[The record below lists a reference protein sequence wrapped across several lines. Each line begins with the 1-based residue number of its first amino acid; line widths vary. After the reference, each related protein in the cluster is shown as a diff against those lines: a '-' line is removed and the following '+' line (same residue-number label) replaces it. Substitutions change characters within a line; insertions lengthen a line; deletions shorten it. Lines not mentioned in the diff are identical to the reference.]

1 MLATE
6 VRISPDPARPLPDL
20 RLPVNAE
27 RRKVVE
33 WARMLVSEGCCLIDF
48 ETTGFKNPEACEVG
62 LVWLQ
67 GDTITPLISE
77 RIRPVSE
84 AWEPG
89 AIGVHG
95 ITPADVRD
103 CREFPAVYLDLL
115 RETGRADHLVIYNRQ
130 FDLRVVK
137 ASMAAHNIK
146 MAFATSSSREGCL
159 VWHTG
164 AAVRCAFLAMNSWVQ
179 EPGRSGW
186 KWQKLPCYPGH
197 QAHSALG
204 DCMST
209 ANLIQDL
216 AGVAI

>member
-1 MLATE
+1 
-6 VRISPDPARPLPDL
+6 
-20 RLPVNAE
+20 
-27 RRKVVE
+27 
-33 WARMLVSEGCCLIDF
+33 MLVSEGCTVLDF
-48 ETTGFKNPEACEVG
+48 ESTGFKNPEACEVG

-67 GDTITPLISE
+67 GSTITPLISE

-84 AWEPG
+84 DWEPG
-89 AIGVHG
+89 AINVHG

-115 RETGRADHLVIYNRQ
+115 RETGRADHLVIYNRS

-146 MAFATSSSREGCL
+146 MAFATSNSREGAL

-164 AAVRCAFLAMNSWVQ
+164 AAVRCSMLAYSMWVL
-179 EPGRSGW
+179 EPNEGAKRQRFNKTPYIW
-186 KWQKLPCYPGH
+186 PKLPDYGH
-197 QAHSALG
+197 SAHSALG

-209 ANLIQDL
+209 ANLIQGL